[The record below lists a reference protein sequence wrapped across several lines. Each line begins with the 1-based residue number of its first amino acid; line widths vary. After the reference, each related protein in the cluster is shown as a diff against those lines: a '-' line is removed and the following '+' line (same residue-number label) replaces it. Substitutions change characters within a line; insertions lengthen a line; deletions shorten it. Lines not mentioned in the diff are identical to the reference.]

1 MAVKQGTRVRRDD
14 GVVVYTWTDVDAGD
28 TGSPALVTDEGP
40 LDVQIT
46 GTIGTSVATLEGS
59 MDGTTWATITVSPTP
74 LVAATISRASQ
85 RALFIRPALAAGTG
99 ADIVFRVAVTPGK
112 V

>member
-1 MAVKQGTRVRRDD
+1 MAVKQGKRERRDD
-14 GVVVYTWTDVDAGD
+14 GVVLYTWTDVDASD
-28 TGSPALVTDEGP
+28 TGSPALLSDEGP
-40 LDVQIT
+40 IDVQIT

-59 MDGTTWATITVSPTP
+59 MDNVTWATLTLSPTP

-85 RALFIRPALAAGTG
+85 RALFIRPALGAGSG
-99 ADIVFRVAVTPGK
+99 ADIVFRVAVTPSK